1 MQETWVWSLGWE
13 DPLEE
18 GMAIHPVFLPGISHG
33 LATVLRVKKSQTQ
46 LKWLRT
52 GQTQIWKKEQ
62 IGEALV
68 FIRVKM
74 EAAYLNLWPCQTCLG
89 ATAFLVL
96 SILTQSR
103 EQQWSGS
110 RISKC
115 SVEEITTKISES
127 HTLAPT
133 LSLPTLPSHF
143 VYLVQLG
150 HSCPLLENKVWR
162 MSVVW
167 LEIGHY

>member
-18 GMAIHPVFLPGISHG
+18 GMAIHPVFLPGESHG

-46 LKWLRT
+46 LKRLRT

-115 SVEEITTKISES
+115 SVEEITWPKSQKV
-127 HTLAPT
+127 TLLLQLWVCLLCPHI
-133 LSLPTLPSHF
+133 LYILFNLGI
-143 VYLVQLG
+143 LV
-150 HSCPLLENKVWR
+150 PYWR
-162 MSVVW
+162 IRCGGCW
-167 LEIGHY
+167 WYG